1 MLHQVQSPSGAS
13 IACWSSGSGPPV
25 LLVHGTTCDRT
36 NWSLIEG
43 PLSERFSVFA
53 MNRVGRTGSSEQPES
68 YELED
73 EFDDVA
79 AVVDWIGEPVH
90 VVGHSAGGLCAL
102 GASQRSAG
110 FRSLTL
116 YEPPPG
122 GGDLDL
128 ASIFR
133 EQLAAEPHEAVLRL
147 FLGGVGETEE
157 HLERLAQTPAWES
170 MVELAPT
177 IPAELAAIRGYG
189 FDASEFAGLEV
200 PVMLMA
206 GTDGNPLFRFVL
218 EALGE
223 VLPRARR
230 AELAGQR
237 HMAPLLGPDIFA
249 RELEAFLEHV

>member
-1 MLHQVQSPSGAS
+1 MPQVQSPSGAS

-43 PLSERFSVFA
+43 PLAEHFAVFT
-53 MNRVGRTGSSEQPES
+53 MNRIGRTGSSEQPES
-68 YELED
+68 YRLED

-90 VVGHSAGGLCAL
+90 VVGHSAGGLCTL

-133 EQLAAEPHEAVLRL
+133 EQLTAEPHEAVLRL
-147 FLGGVGETEE
+147 FLRGVGETDE
-157 HLERLAQTPAWES
+157 HLERLAETPAWDS
-170 MVELAPT
+170 MVGLTPT
-177 IPAELAAIRGYG
+177 IPAELAAIRGYR
-189 FDASEFAGLEV
+189 FDASEFAGLDV

-206 GTDGNPLFRFVL
+206 GAEGDPLFRVVPD
-218 EALGE
+218 ALDE
-223 VLPRARR
+223 VLPDARR
-230 AELAGQR
+230 TELPGQR
-237 HMAPLLGPDIFA
+237 HMAPLLGPDLFV
-249 RELEAFLEHV
+249 RELEAFLETV